1 VIEVN
6 LQVTSS
12 LSMHRMHRSKEISA
26 CKDTGQSS
34 PEDAAAAAAAKIQ
47 RVADKWQQ
55 INCL

>member
-55 INCL
+55 IN